1 MNQHAR
7 ITLESNLRTSSVED
21 SLSPPTGVCAL
32 NESHAGACKH
42 VFKPYAERL
51 DRERYVE
58 SEDDD
63 PQLLIHI
70 PFTSP
75 VKIKAS
81 SPKQTPPSYHSPTRL
96 PYTTLLPHHPPT
108 QPPTPTPYTLRI
120 RHIFPTRHT
129 LDILPLSLS
138 LSLSPTLAIS
148 RFVHF
153 ELSQGDVHAKNRFVH
168 FELTQGMCI
177 LKMDSSISNSHR
189 GCAF

>member
-138 LSLSPTLAIS
+138 LSHRLWPSA
-148 RFVHF
+148 
-153 ELSQGDVHAKNRFVH
+153 
-168 FELTQGMCI
+168 
-177 LKMDSSISNSHR
+177 DSSILNSHR
-189 GCAF
+189 GMCMLKIDSSILNSHRACAF

>member
-148 RFVHF
+148 RFVH
-153 ELSQGDVHAKNRFVH
+153 L
-168 FELTQGMCI
+168 
-177 LKMDSSISNSHR
+177 NSHR
-189 GCAF
+189 GMCMLKIDSSILNSHRACAF